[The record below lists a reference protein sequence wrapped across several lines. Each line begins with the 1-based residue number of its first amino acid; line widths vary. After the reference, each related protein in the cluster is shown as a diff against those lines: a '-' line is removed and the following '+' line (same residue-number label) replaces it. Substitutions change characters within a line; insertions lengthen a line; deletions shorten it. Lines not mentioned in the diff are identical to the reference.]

1 MKLTPQSRDYQPE
14 PLVKAR
20 IYRHIPP
27 LSATLIADLVDAVDG
42 SAPSGPIER
51 RVTLTV
57 ARTSRSRGST
67 NPTRSERVDLDL
79 PEPAGYL
86 RTDAV
91 P

>member
-20 IYRHIPP
+20 IYHIPP

-51 RVTLTV
+51 
-57 ARTSRSRGST
+57 AGDSHGSP
-67 NPTRSERVDLDL
+67 N
-79 PEPAGYL
+79 
-86 RTDAV
+86 
-91 P
+91 